1 MVETHE
7 PSFFITPFVYNYLKS
22 FNPKSSEATLE
33 DLDSCPDSQDRAVVI
48 FETHP
53 QPLRVLPAVGQTGSD
68 PAPPVPENL
77 TPVNPEPANGSVPGQ
92 SDQEPPVDWMHCS
105 GYEDRPV
112 DFETEAAPSVPE
124 PSTYWVDSTST
135 SEDDVPLRFKRTRS
149 IPKFSDTPSSK
160 RVKTSVPR
168 TTTNSTLPRRPRTR
182 STGPAVQLPLP
193 AEKVATPKTQKRLS
207 RVSVPDAASSKKPKS
222 KHPVSGTVPGQG
234 TSSRTPTSSKSKTK
248 LPPSA
253 SYEHF
258 LQKTVVRGKI
268 VRPGLLREQGLG
280 SFLEKLDQ
288 QGWLELFSDGT
299 LGCSV
304 PDLAE
309 FYANCAVTNGVVTST
324 VKGQDISFDTEDLG
338 VLLGVPTV
346 GFKAYVREDKTA
358 LSRDQ
363 LLTLC
368 RKIAQKPD
376 LDIPRHVQKAEM
388 VPLHRLLYWF
398 VIKNI
403 IPRGQGRNRAD
414 AMDLCLVDL
423 LDTGSQIN
431 LPALMI
437 SHIARIANTS
447 KDHDL
452 GYGFLLCLVFEKLG
466 IVLQKKVLAQVNDEI
481 GTCTLIS
488 CGFLSNKGGGEG
500 SEQAPEPVPASTLP
514 ASTTSL
520 SAPSLSSVVA
530 DQAQLKAEL
539 AAVKAVVTAEQ
550 LLNAQRHEAVLK
562 ALANLAAQF
571 SPSSS

>member
-1 MVETHE
+1 M
-7 PSFFITPFVYNYLKS
+7 
-22 FNPKSSEATLE
+22 E
-33 DLDSCPDSQDRAVVI
+33 DLNSCPDTQDREMVLY
-48 FETHP
+48 ETQP
-53 QPLRVLPAVGQTGSD
+53 QPLQVVPAIGQTGSD
-68 PAPPVPENL
+68 PAPSVSEEL
-77 TPVNPEPANGSVPGQ
+77 TPDNPEPATGSVPDQ
-92 SDQEPPVDWMHCS
+92 PDQEPPHFDWMHFS

-112 DFETEAAPSVPE
+112 EFETEAAPSVPE

-135 SEDDVPLRFKRTRS
+135 SEDDVPLRFKRTRT
-149 IPKFSDTPSSK
+149 IPELSDPSTTK
-160 RVKTSVPR
+160 RVKTSATR
-168 TTTNSTLPRRPRTR
+168 TTAKSTLPRRPRTR
-182 STGPAVQLPLP
+182 STGPAVQHPLP
-193 AEKVATPKTQKRLS
+193 AEKVATPKTKKRVS
-207 RVSVPDAASSKKPKS
+207 RVSVPDAASTKRPKS
-222 KHPVSGTVPGQG
+222 KHPVSGTVPEQG

-268 VRPGLLREQGLG
+268 VRPGHLREQGLG

-309 FYANCAVTNGVVTST
+309 FYANCVVTNGVVTSI
-324 VKGQDISFDTEDLG
+324 VQGHELSFDAEDLG
-338 VLLGVPTV
+338 VLLGVPAE
-346 GFKAYVREDKTA
+346 GFRDYVREDKTA

-363 LLTLC
+363 LLALC

-452 GYGFLLCLVFEKLG
+452 GYGLLLCLVLEKLG
-466 IVLQKKVLAQVNDEI
+466 VVLQKKVLAQVNDEI
-481 GTCTLIS
+481 GTCTLVS
-488 CGFLSNKGGGEG
+488 CGFLSNKGGSEG
-500 SEQAPEPVPASTLP
+500 SEQPPEPVPASTLS

-562 ALANLAAQF
+562 ALADLAAKF
-571 SPSSS
+571 APSSS